1 MVFIMILITLNTLS
15 FLLFLLLLLSSLP
28 PDFFLNTKE
37 EERSYVLF
45 KRRNEFDVSFKN
57 SEHWLHLVR
66 IVLSFFH
73 TLS

>member
-1 MVFIMILITLNTLS
+1 MILITLNTLS

-45 KRRNEFDVSFKN
+45 KRRNEFDDVSFKN

-66 IVLSFFH
+66 IVLSFIH

>member
-1 MVFIMILITLNTLS
+1 MILITLNILS
-15 FLLFLLLLLSSLP
+15 FLLFLLLLSRRI
-28 PDFFLNTKE
+28 FLKKIQKKRRE
-37 EERSYVLF
+37 EFCYVLF
-45 KRRNEFDVSFKN
+45 KRKNEFDVSFKN